1 MEKILLI
8 DGDFIPWRIC
18 PNQVPTET
26 ERMYGVSFDKTLEQV
41 LEGLDYYMTEKILKP
56 TKIDN
61 YLAFLGGEGNF
72 RMSLISSY
80 KEGRT
85 TDRPPFFKEAKQHL
99 VDKWGFI
106 IVDNIEAE
114 DAVGIC
120 LSKYPEGIITHT
132 DHDLNQL
139 EGTHFNPVTNS
150 WETINST
157 QAIYNLSIQLLAG
170 CSTDKVRGLKKGIG
184 PKTAEKM
191 LSELHF
197 TDYISGI
204 LKYYIKEYGE
214 YKGIEE
220 FYIQY
225 KLLTILREKEEFII
239 PEIRQVPTKPVEEVN
254 LEDLKF

>member
-1 MEKILLI
+1 MLLI

-26 ERMYGVSFDKTLEQV
+26 ERMYEVSFDKTLEQV
-41 LEGLDYYMTEKILKP
+41 LEGLDYYMTEKIFKP
-56 TKIDN
+56 AQADSYIG
-61 YLAFLGGEGNF
+61 FLGGKGNF
-72 RMSLISSY
+72 RKSLAISY

-85 TDRPPFFKEAKQHL
+85 EDRPNFFNEAKQHL
-99 VDKWGFI
+99 VDKWGFV
-106 IVDNIEAE
+106 IVDNIESE

-120 LSKYPEGIITHT
+120 LSKYPEGIIVHT

-150 WETINST
+150 WETIT
-157 QAIYNLSIQLLAG
+157 KHQAVKNANLQYLSG
-170 CSTDKVRGLKKGIG
+170 CSTDKVRGLRKGIG
-184 PKTAEKM
+184 PKTAEK
-191 LSELHF
+191 LLDGYPTEALLF
-197 TDYISGI
+197 EVINLYIA
-204 LKYYIKEYGE
+204 EYGQ

-225 KLLTILREKEEFII
+225 KLLTILREKEDFII
-239 PEIRQVPTKPVEEVN
+239 PEIRQVPTKPIEEVN